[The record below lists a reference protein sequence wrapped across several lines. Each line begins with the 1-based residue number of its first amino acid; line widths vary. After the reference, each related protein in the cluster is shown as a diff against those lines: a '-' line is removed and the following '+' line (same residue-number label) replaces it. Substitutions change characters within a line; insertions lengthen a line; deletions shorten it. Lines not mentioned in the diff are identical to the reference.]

1 MKKLLT
7 TASVLVGLTIS
18 FNLLAN
24 SDIHLDHADTN
35 IRDQKSLQNGAQLF
49 MNYCSGC
56 QRLKEIVKPTKTDAV
71 VNNFFILFLRYS
83 FRHFFGFS
91 NRSKP
96 WH

>member
-35 IRDQKSLQNGAQLF
+35 ILIITRGSQEPETLNWI
-49 MNYCSGC
+49 N
-56 QRLKEIVKPTKTDAV
+56 
-71 VNNFFILFLRYS
+71 
-83 FRHFFGFS
+83 
-91 NRSKP
+91 
-96 WH
+96 

>member
-56 QRLKEIVKPTKTDAV
+56 HSLSFMRYNRHGIKIKKPK
-71 VNNFFILFLRYS
+71 
-83 FRHFFGFS
+83 
-91 NRSKP
+91 
-96 WH
+96 

>member
-35 IRDQKSLQNGAQLF
+35 IRDQKSLQTSQ
-49 MNYCSGC
+49 
-56 QRLKEIVKPTKTDAV
+56 V
-71 VNNFFILFLRYS
+71 
-83 FRHFFGFS
+83 
-91 NRSKP
+91 
-96 WH
+96 

>member
-24 SDIHLDHADTN
+24 SGIHLDHADTN

-49 MNYCSGC
+49 MCFC
-56 QRLKEIVKPTKTDAV
+56 
-71 VNNFFILFLRYS
+71 LFVSTYS
-83 FRHFFGFS
+83 VI
-91 NRSKP
+91 
-96 WH
+96 